1 MPFGRRR
8 NRIDRSLRE
17 RGVPPEPQVRE
28 REETATNGPW
38 DEADAPEDGRP
49 RVDLGSL
56 RLPALPGM
64 ELRVDVNAQQ
74 KVVGASLRAGDSLLQ
89 LSVFAAPR
97 AGGLWDD
104 VRAELAR
111 GASGQGGRL
120 TEVDGPFG
128 PELVGSILVA
138 APPQAGET
146 GAPKPVRRAARFLG
160 VDGPRWFLR
169 GMISG
174 SAAAT
179 PEAAAP
185 LEAAFRSV
193 VVVRGP
199 EPMPVRE
206 QLPLTLPPQAAQQV
220 ARRQAA
226 GQAARPVARRPAA
239 PAAPSTTPPAAS
251 PVTPPTEPG
260 TAG

>member
-38 DEADAPEDGRP
+38 DEADAPDDGLA
-49 RVDLGSL
+49 RVDLGAL
-56 RLPALPGM
+56 RLPGMPGM

-74 KVVGASLRAGDSLLQ
+74 QVVGASLRSGESLLQ

-111 GASGQGGRL
+111 GASGQGASL
-120 TEVDGPFG
+120 AEVEGPFG
-128 PELVGSILVA
+128 TELAGSVLLPAV
-138 APPQAGET
+138 PQPGQSGT
-146 GAPKPVRRAARFLG
+146 PKPVRRAARFLG

-169 GMISG
+169 GMLTG
-174 SAAAT
+174 PAAESR
-179 PEAAAP
+179 EAAAA
-185 LEAAFRSV
+185 LEEAFRAV
-193 VVVRGP
+193 VVVRGSQ
-199 EPMPVRE
+199 PMPVRD
-206 QLPLTLPPQAAQQV
+206 QLPLTLPPQAAAQV
-220 ARRQAA
+220 ARQQAA
-226 GQAARPVARRPAA
+226 GRQAGPLTGPAGG
-239 PAAPSTTPPAAS
+239 AS
-251 PVTPPTEPG
+251 
-260 TAG
+260 